1 MHLMS
6 IAEHHMY
13 ETVQRK
19 RYFGQ
24 NEEFQAIYTL
34 NPKTYNLQLTTYN
47 LLLTT
52 YYLQLKAS
60 QIL

>member
-1 MHLMS
+1 MS

-19 RYFGQ
+19 RYFVQ

-34 NPKTYNLQLTTYN
+34 KPKTQNLQPTTYN
-47 LLLTT
+47 LLLIT
-52 YYLQLKAS
+52 YNLK
-60 QIL
+60 QVKYYKHGYV